1 MTAQSDVYRD
11 KGEITVP
18 NSAYEAD
25 VNLISKSGKIR
36 KVRKCGGRITVTIR
50 SEGGIFLFRVR

>member
-1 MTAQSDVYRD
+1 MTAQSDVYQD

-25 VNLISKSGKIR
+25 VNLISKSGKVR
-36 KVRKCGGRITVTIR
+36 KVRKCGGQKKCKNPK
-50 SEGGIFLFRVR
+50 